1 MNFELARLR
10 ERVFD
15 DEEYANKK
23 DKKKGKGSEIGQEE
37 EYGEDATLMD
47 IITAGSWSD
56 LGMQLMDD
64 EVFSAKLMAADIC
77 TYTYGAP
84 RVGNP
89 AFADF
94 SDRYGSHHYR
104 IINNRD
110 VVPRVPRSTFANR
123 VLEYKHAGLAVVMIN
138 STDTMEG
145 GKMKLWVEGE
155 SEGAS
160 PIADVA
166 PFSYNNT
173 LSDSPLGQLEK
184 ALKPL
189 IANLDEKG
197 MDKTGEGYFLKGLP
211 NLLEVA
217 GLGKEEI
224 QQIGGMYTVIK
235 DISSGM
241 DPQFVQRELEL
252 LDSILDTRAVEHHL
266 EPSYFSSIRNLLATR
281 SGSNDTQFENV

>member
-1 MNFELARLR
+1 MQCMRSVRHHQQGLVTRFWYQLIWWGIRRTIRVEHLGDESDFRRLVRILLTELQR
-10 ERVFD
+10 
-15 DEEYANKK
+15 
-23 DKKKGKGSEIGQEE
+23 
-37 EYGEDATLMD
+37 
-47 IITAGSWSD
+47 
-56 LGMQLMDD
+56 
-64 EVFSAKLMAADIC
+64 
-77 TYTYGAP
+77 
-84 RVGNP
+84 
-89 AFADF
+89 
-94 SDRYGSHHYR
+94 
-104 IINNRD
+104 
-110 VVPRVPRSTFANR
+110 
-123 VLEYKHAGLAVVMIN
+123 
-138 STDTMEG
+138 
-145 GKMKLWVEGE
+145 E

-266 EPSYFSSIRNLLATR
+266 EPSYFSSIRDLLATR